1 VSRERA
7 AASEAA
13 SIAIDR
19 AAAWRSC
26 NPHPPLHNQKSN
38 STCPLKNFRKIH
50 STNTKTKSIFIC
62 HSVFIETHID
72 GKLAAENASSGWGG
86 RAIVGM
92 PGDSAF
98 ALFEQ
103 ERNEKMAKENKEF
116 LDKLRVHY

>member
-1 VSRERA
+1 
-7 AASEAA
+7 
-13 SIAIDR
+13 
-19 AAAWRSC
+19 
-26 NPHPPLHNQKSN
+26 
-38 STCPLKNFRKIH
+38 
-50 STNTKTKSIFIC
+50 
-62 HSVFIETHID
+62 VFIETHID

-103 ERNEKMAKENKEF
+103 GRNEQMAKENKEF